1 MSGHSIEIDWGG
13 MTVSDTYPNRLPDLF
28 VGRPL
33 VVAGKFRG
41 EPMPVTVSGTVDGVR
56 RAFVVKAAEAGNAGP
71 SLAKVWARANIAELA
86 DRQAT
91 RGDPEG
97 ELGDAIRRI
106 ALQHQLASDYTAFV
120 AVDSSEITEG
130 EYGVSVRQAV
140 PVPEGV
146 RYETTVA
153 NDG

>member
-1 MSGHSIEIDWGG
+1 M
-13 MTVSDTYPNRLPDLF
+13 RLP
-28 VGRPL
+28 
-33 VVAGKFRG
+33 
-41 EPMPVTVSGTVDGVR
+41 
-56 RAFVVKAAEAGNAGP
+56 FVVEAAEAGNAGP
-71 SLAKVWARANIAELA
+71 SLAKVWGRANIAELT

-91 RGDPEG
+91 AGDPHG
-97 ELGDAIRRI
+97 ELRDAIRRI
-106 ALQHQLASDYTAFV
+106 AMKHQLASDYTSFV

-130 EYGVSVRQAV
+130 EYGVTVHQAV